1 MRAPRRPCG
10 LFCSAALV
18 AAALAPPATAAE
30 SVSAAAI
37 VRDLRSGRPVVLNG
51 ATVKGPLLLDHADAV
66 HSVFKCR
73 ECTFQ
78 GSVSVADVTF
88 DRTIDLSGST
98 FRRSVDFRGATFR
111 APALFRAAL
120 SDKPGDTDPTPA
132 TFERRADFS
141 LAVFDDLASFAG
153 SEFLAESVFRDTR
166 FADSTFATAVF
177 SGTTAFERASFRGP
191 TTFNAVD
198 FEATAVFEEADFQHR
213 ADFSLARF
221 EQGGIFTAAQ
231 FGSGVSFL
239 AAEFVSTSTTS
250 EAAAFDSA
258 ASAKNMDFTFTVF
271 ESQSRRPQVI
281 AIFDDVV
288 IAGSLVL
295 RDPQVPKND
304 RLHMKRVQVT
314 NLVMDV
320 DLAKQIE
327 NEKDRR
333 NALELIEESAKTRS
347 ELGVANDA
355 HYELRV
361 LQSQDFRG
369 VKRVLDHRL
378 YRDVGGYLVRPARP
392 LLILLAV
399 VLFATAVRLVARRG
413 IMPVAAGKFWRR
425 APGWTWAQSGNALTC
440 LLDTFARVS
449 PRWSSDSS
457 TLALAERLELIAY
470 RVLLIAALVALAN
483 SNPTLR
489 EMVDALV

>member
-1 MRAPRRPCG
+1 MGARRRLCG

-18 AAALAPPATAAE
+18 AAVLAPAAAAE
-30 SVSAAAI
+30 GVSAAAI
-37 VRDLRSGRPVVLNG
+37 ARDLRSGRPVVLNG
-51 ATVKGPLLLDHADAV
+51 AAIKGPLLLDHADV
-66 HSVFKCR
+66 VRSVFKCR
-73 ECTFQ
+73 ECRFQ
-78 GSVSVADVTF
+78 GRISAADVTF

-98 FRRSVDFRGATFR
+98 FRRTVDFRGATFR

-120 SDKPGDTDPTPA
+120 SDKPGDTDPTPT
-132 TFERRADFS
+132 TFERRTDFS

-177 SGTTAFERASFRGP
+177 SGTTSFERASFRGP
-191 TTFNAVD
+191 TTFNAVE

-213 ADFSLARF
+213 TDFSLARF

-231 FGSGVSFL
+231 FGSGVTFL

-271 ESQSRRPQVI
+271 GSQSPRPQVI

-314 NLVMDV
+314 NLIMDV
-320 DLAKQIE
+320 DLAKQVE
-327 NEKDRR
+327 NDNDRR
-333 NALELIEESAKTRS
+333 KALQLIEESAKTRS

-361 LQSQDFRG
+361 LQSEDFRG
-369 VKRVLDHRL
+369 FKRFLDHRL

-392 LLILLAV
+392 LVVLLAV
-399 VLFATAVRLVARRG
+399 VLFATAVRLIVRRR
-413 IMPVAAGKFWRR
+413 IVQVTAGKFWRR
-425 APGWTWAQSGNALTC
+425 APGWTWGQCGNALTC

-449 PRWSSDSS
+449 PRWSSGGSS
-457 TLALAERLELIAY
+457 LVLVERFELIAY
-470 RVLLIAALVALAN
+470 RVLLVAALVALAN

-489 EMVDALV
+489 EMVEALV